1 MKQRG
6 PKRSPKLRLKI
17 FQPSEI
23 FLDEEVSKVVAE
35 GEAGCF
41 GIKPKHLDMTSAL
54 VPGILSYWTA
64 GGKETFLALNG
75 GILVKQGG
83 DVHVATRMA
92 VSGELGELNAR
103 VEKFL
108 SDADEKD
115 RKSRSAVARL
125 EADFIRRFLEF
136 GRNA

>member
-17 FQPSEI
+17 FQPSEV

-35 GEAGCF
+35 SGAGSF
-41 GIKPKHLDMTSAL
+41 GIRPRHLDITSAL
-54 VPGILSYWTA
+54 VPGILSYWKA

-75 GILVKQGG
+75 GILVKQGE
-83 DVHVATRMA
+83 DVYVATRMA
-92 VSGELGELNAR
+92 VSGELGKLNTT

-108 SDADEKD
+108 SDVDEKD